1 MLVDDS
7 GLIVR
12 LAQDARD
19 LKAAQRLRYRV
30 FVQELHADGPMV
42 DHSAQLECD
51 EFDDLFDHL
60 LLIDRSR
67 DPDQLEDVVGV
78 YRLLPSDRIGA
89 AGRFYSESEF
99 DLSVLKASGRRLLE
113 LGRSCVH
120 LDHRRGAAM
129 VLLWNALADYVLERG
144 IEVLFGAASFPGTD
158 VGALEQPLSWL
169 HHSHLAPEGLRVA
182 AHAAGR
188 QRMDLLPPERIDAR
202 AAQAATPALIKAYL
216 RLGGFVGDGAWID
229 RAFNTTD
236 VCLVMDTAQMSAR
249 HREYYTRGR
258 TEGAAD
264 SSGGAAG

>member
-1 MLVDDS
+1 MIVDDS

-12 LAQDARD
+12 LAQGARD
-19 LKAAQRLRYRV
+19 LKAAQRLRYQV

-42 DHSAQLECD
+42 DHAARLECD
-51 EFDDLFDHL
+51 EFDTLFDHL

-67 DPDQLEDVVGV
+67 DPEQLEDVVGV
-78 YRLLPSDRIGA
+78 YRLLPSDRVGPQ
-89 AGRFYSESEF
+89 GRFYSESEF

-120 LDHRRGAAM
+120 PDHRRGAAM

-158 VGALEQPLSWL
+158 VPRLEQPLSWL
-169 HHSHLAPEGLRVA
+169 HYNHLAPEGLRVS

-188 QRMDLLPPERIDAR
+188 QRMDLMPPDQIDAR
-202 AAQAATPALIKAYL
+202 KAQAATPALIKAYL
-216 RLGGFVGDGAWID
+216 RLGGFVGEGAWID

-258 TEGAAD
+258 AEGSSD
-264 SSGGAAG
+264 STAGAAG